1 VSTPPE
7 GEQSE
12 SDPGEATVGAPLT
25 CYRHAGRETG
35 VRCTRCERPICP
47 ECMVP
52 AAVGFQCPEC
62 LNEGRKSM
70 RPVRTVYGGTVNRG
84 GVDITRV
91 LVGINVIV
99 FVLTL
104 LDGANAVD
112 GGGQSSIYDRFA
124 LIPAEVAGG
133 EWYRLFSSM
142 FLHFGF
148 LHIAFNMW
156 ALLVIGG
163 PLEQL
168 LGRVRFVV
176 LYVLSGLGGSVL
188 SFSTGPL
195 LVKAAG
201 ASGAIF
207 GLFAAMYV
215 VNRQRGLET
224 GPIVGLIAINLVISF
239 TFSGIDWRGHVG
251 GLITGAVVAAVLA
264 FAPRGPQRD
273 RIQAAGCVGVAL
285 CLFAATL
292 VGVDN
297 VKDRC
302 AAPATQRD
310 LIACLSAGLIDTS
323 QFAPGDG

>member
-1 VSTPPE
+1 MSTPPE
-7 GEQSE
+7 GEQTE
-12 SDPGEATVGAPLT
+12 SDPGDPATGTPLT

-62 LNEGRKSM
+62 LSEGRKTM

-84 GVDITRV
+84 GVDVTRV

-112 GGGQSSIYDRFA
+112 GGGQSAIYDRFA

-168 LGRVRFVV
+168 LGRWRFVA

-224 GPIVGLIAINLVISF
+224 GPIVGLIAINLVFSF

-251 GLITGAVVAAVLA
+251 GLVTGAVVAAVLA
-264 FAPRGPQRD
+264 FAPRGPQRE
-273 RIQAAGCVGVAL
+273 RLQALGCLGVAL
-285 CLFAATL
+285 CLVAATF
-292 VGVDN
+292 VGVNN

-302 AAPATQRD
+302 AAPQSQRD
-310 LIACLSAGLIDTS
+310 LIACLAAGLFD
-323 QFAPGDG
+323 PGQLSPSDA

>member
-1 VSTPPE
+1 VRNPPE
-7 GEQSE
+7 GEQPE
-12 SDPGEATVGAPLT
+12 SDPGAAEVGSPLT
-25 CYRHAGRETG
+25 CYRHPGRETG

-62 LNEGRKSM
+62 LSEGRKSM

-84 GVDITRV
+84 GIDITRV
-91 LVGINVIV
+91 LVGINVVV

-104 LDGANAVD
+104 LDGASAVD
-112 GGGQSSIYDRFA
+112 GGGQSAIYDRFA

-142 FLHFGF
+142 FLHFGL

-156 ALLVIGG
+156 ALWVIGG
-163 PLEQL
+163 PLEAL
-168 LGRVRFVV
+168 LGRVRFIA

-224 GPIVGLIAINLVISF
+224 GPIVGLIAINLVFSF
-239 TFSGIDWRGHVG
+239 TFAGIDWRGHVG

-273 RIQAAGCVGVAL
+273 RIQAAGCLGIAL
-285 CLFAATL
+285 VLAATAL
-292 VGVDN
+292 LGARHVEDKYCQLASSRTGGQI
-297 VKDRC
+297 
-302 AAPATQRD
+302 PASN
-310 LIACLSAGLIDTS
+310 CL
-323 QFAPGDG
+323 